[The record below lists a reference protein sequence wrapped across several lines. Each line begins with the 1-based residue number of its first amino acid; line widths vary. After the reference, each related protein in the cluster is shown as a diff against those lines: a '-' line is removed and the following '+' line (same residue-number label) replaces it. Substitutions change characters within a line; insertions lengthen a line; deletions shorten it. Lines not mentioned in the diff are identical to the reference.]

1 LKQKCVYHF
10 CFEIVSWNVALSGWR
25 LTIGGSLIV
34 NMII

>member
-1 LKQKCVYHF
+1 
-10 CFEIVSWNVALSGWR
+10 VSWNVALSRWR